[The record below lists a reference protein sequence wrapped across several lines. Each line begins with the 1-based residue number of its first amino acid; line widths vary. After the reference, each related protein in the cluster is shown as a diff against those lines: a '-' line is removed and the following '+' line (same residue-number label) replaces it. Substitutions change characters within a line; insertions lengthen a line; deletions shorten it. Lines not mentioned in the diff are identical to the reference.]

1 MRTSPGELGSLFD
14 LDGRTAIVTGGASG
28 LGRQIALG
36 LDAFGATVVVADVD
50 VPGAEETVAELAP
63 DALAVEA
70 DVTDRGSV
78 ERLRERTLDA
88 FGSYEVVFNVPGVN
102 TRLPAVELSEERFR
116 EILDLNLTGVF
127 RCATVLGQPL
137 LEQGHGSV
145 VNMASALGL
154 VALANQS
161 AYAAS
166 KGGVVQLTK
175 VLAAEWAP
183 DVRVNA
189 IAPGYMKTPLV
200 REVMGDEEWYESTRE
215 LHLLDRFGEPSE
227 VVGGAVYLA
236 SDASSFV
243 TGTVLS
249 IDGGW
254 TAH

>member
-1 MRTSPGELGSLFD
+1 MHTPPEELGSLFD

-28 LGRQIALG
+28 LGRQIAYG

-50 VPGAEETVAELAP
+50 LDGAEETVAALG
-63 DALAVEA
+63 DGALAVEA
-70 DVTDRGSV
+70 DVTDRESL
-78 ERLRERTLDA
+78 EALRDRVVDEY
-88 FGSYEVVFNVPGVN
+88 GGYEVVFNVPGTN
-102 TRLPAVELSEERFR
+102 TRLPALELSVERFR
-116 EILDLNLTGVF
+116 AIQELNLTGVF
-127 RCATVLGQPL
+127 QSATVLGEPL
-137 LEQGHGSV
+137 VEAGRGSV

-154 VALANQS
+154 VALPNQS
-161 AYAAS
+161 AYASS

-189 IAPGYMKTPLV
+189 IAPGYVKTPLV
-200 REVMGDEEWYESTRE
+200 RQIMEDEAWAEETRA
-215 LHLLDRFGEPSE
+215 LHLLERFAEPSE

-243 TGTVLS
+243 TGSVLS

-254 TAH
+254 TAQ